1 MAPSL
6 RFLALIAIPIFSGCA
21 AATSFAKYAA
31 CQSTLKPKLLPTLFC
46 PEGTKFV
53 SQTDS
58 DADFSSVQAAVAS
71 LPNDISP
78 GFILIAAGTYQEAV
92 NISRKGPTTLLGQTD
107 HPASYAQNLVTIF
120 NTTFINQTTQN
131 AAIQDNADSAVLTVA
146 PNKYAAWTGAG
157 YYGGTP
163 VPIPDVPYF
172 HLLFLL
178 FLISSI
184 KEFGCTDFKAYN
196 INFENRANNAGVG
209 PALAIGIGFA
219 NASFYASTF
228 RGMQDTMFIGKNGS
242 AVFRKS
248 QVLGSVDYIYGFGTA
263 YFDQS
268 LMGSR
273 GPGCTT
279 AWKGTPNYTNT
290 YGAYFSRSFIVR
302 SPDADPSLDLTGQQ
316 TLGRPWNNASVVV
329 YMESYMD
336 SSINPAGFEIWA
348 PTDPRNETI
357 YYAEEGSHGPGF
369 NASAR
374 VSFDH
379 LLTAQQARRNFT
391 VEKIFGGLPTWVD
404 WDF

>member
-1 MAPSL
+1 MAPPCYL
-6 RFLALIAIPIFSGCA
+6 LLAAALASAACA
-21 AATSFAKYAA
+21 SATSFARYAV

-46 PEGTKFV
+46 PAGTIYV

-58 DADFSSVQAAVAS
+58 HAHFTSVQAAVAS
-71 LPNDISP
+71 LPKDDSP
-78 GFILIAAGTYQEAV
+78 AVILIGAGTYQEAV
-92 NISRKGPTTLLGQTD
+92 NVSRTGPTMLLGQTD

-120 NTTFINQTTQN
+120 NTTFINQTTQI
-131 AAIQDNADSAVLTVA
+131 ASLQDNADSAVLTVA

-163 VPIPDVPYF
+163 GPIPDA
-172 HLLFLL
+172 
-178 FLISSI
+178 
-184 KEFGCTDFKAYN
+184 FGCTDFKAYN
-196 INFENRANNAGVG
+196 INFENRAANGGVG
-209 PALAIGIGFA
+209 PALAFGIGFA

-228 RGMQDTMFIGKNGS
+228 RGMQDTMFVGKNGS

-268 LMGSR
+268 LIGTR
-273 GPGCTT
+273 GAGCTT

-290 YGAYFSRSFIVR
+290 YGAYFSQSSIVR
-302 SPDADPSLDLTGQQ
+302 APDANPALNLTGMQ

-329 YMESYMD
+329 YIDSYMD
-336 SSINPAGFEIWA
+336 STINPAGFQIWS

-379 LLTAQQARRNFT
+379 LLTTKQTRQNFT
-391 VEKIFGGLPTWVD
+391 VEKIFGGLPMWVD
-404 WDF
+404 WNF

>member
-1 MAPSL
+1 MAPPH
-6 RFLALIAIPIFSGCA
+6 FLVLTAAVACA
-21 AATSFAKYAA
+21 ASVSATSFARYAA
-31 CQSTLKPKLLPTLFC
+31 CQATVKPESHPTLFC
-46 PEGTKFV
+46 PTGTVYV

-58 DADFSSVQAAVAS
+58 HANFTSVQAAVAS
-71 LPNDISP
+71 LPNDTSP
-78 GFILIAAGTYQEAV
+78 GFILIGAGTYEEAV
-92 NISRKGPTTLLGQTD
+92 NVTRKGPTTLLGRTD

-131 AAIQDNADSAVLTVA
+131 ASIQDNADSAVLTVA

-163 VPIPDVPYF
+163 VPIPD
-172 HLLFLL
+172 
-178 FLISSI
+178 
-184 KEFGCTDFKAYN
+184 EFGCADFKAYN
-196 INFENRANNAGVG
+196 INFENRANNGGVG
-209 PALAIGIGFA
+209 PALAVGIGFA

-268 LMGSR
+268 LMGTR
-273 GPGCTT
+273 GAGCTT

-290 YGAYFSRSFIVR
+290 YGAYFSQSSIVR
-302 SPDADPSLDLTGQQ
+302 SPDANLSLDLTGRQ

-329 YMESYMD
+329 YMDSFMD
-336 SSINPAGFEIWA
+336 STINPAGFEIWS
-348 PTDPRNETI
+348 PTDPRNQTI
-357 YYAEEGSHGPGF
+357 YYAEQGSHGPGF

-379 LLTAQQARRNFT
+379 LIIAKEAKEIFS
-391 VEKIFGGLPTWVD
+391 VKKIFHEVPQWVD
-404 WDF
+404 WEF